1 MKKLMLLGGIR
12 YLLPVIE
19 AAHKMGVYVITAD
32 YLPENIAHKYS
43 DEYVNVSIIDR
54 EAVLK
59 VAQEKKID
67 GILSFGVDPGVVTAA
82 YVAEKMGLPFPPLA
96 SVEILQ
102 NKDKFRDFLQAN
114 GFNCPFHY
122 SYEADES
129 PVVGGA
135 LRAPRNLDITKKA
148 FRIDFP
154 VIVKPVDSAGSK
166 GCSRVDRIEDLVAA
180 VEYARSESHNGR
192 IIIEQFLEKAYA
204 SSDTDSFSINDELVF
219 CSFNCQ
225 HFDAKSPNPYTPAAY
240 SWPSEMPD
248 MAQKELRG
256 EIQRLIKVLHLGTSI
271 YNIETRV
278 ATDGKPYIMELSPR
292 GGGNRLSEVLKVA
305 TGQDLIANNIRGAL
319 GLPLE
324 KMTDPIYK
332 GSWAEFIVHSNKSG
346 KFSSLEIAPDFS
358 AQHLVQNNLWV
369 KSGDEVSAFTGANQT
384 IGTLILKFDSQDQAI
399 DYLAKSGSWMKI
411 NVS

>member
-1 MKKLMLLGGIR
+1 MQKKLMLLGGIR

-32 YLPENIAHKYS
+32 YLPDNIAHKYS

-82 YVAEKMGLPFPPLA
+82 YVAEKMGLPFPPLK

-102 NKDKFRDFLQAN
+102 NKDKFRDFLATN
-114 GFNCPFHY
+114 GFNCPFHKGY
-122 SYEADES
+122 GNKQEALSD
-129 PVVGGA
+129 
-135 LRAPRNLDITKKA
+135 K
-148 FRIDFP
+148 FDFP

-166 GCSRVDRIEDLVAA
+166 GCSRVDSAA
-180 VEYARSESHNGR
+180 KLPAAIDAAISESHNGR
-192 IIIEQFLEKAYA
+192 FIIEQFLEKAYA
-204 SSDTDSFSINDELVF
+204 SSDTDSFSINEELVF

-225 HFDAKSPNPYTPAAY
+225 HFDAESPNPYTPAAFG
-240 SWPSEMPD
+240 WPSEMP
-248 MAQKELRG
+248 AGARRELRS
-256 EIQRLIKVLHLGTSI
+256 EIQRLIKLLHLGTSI

-292 GGGNRLSEVLKVA
+292 GGGNRLSEVLKMA
-305 TGQDLIANNIRGAL
+305 TEQDLIANNIRGAL
-319 GLPLE
+319 GMPLE
-324 KMTDPIYK
+324 PMTDPAYS

-346 KFSSLEIAPDFS
+346 EFSSLEIAPDF
-358 AQHLVQNNLWV
+358 AAKHLVQNDLWV
-369 KSGDEVSAFTGANQT
+369 RPGDKVPAFTGANQT
-384 IGTLILKFDSQDQAI
+384 IGTIVLRFDNQQEAEAALANPSSWLKVVVA
-399 DYLAKSGSWMKI
+399 
-411 NVS
+411 

>member
-19 AAHKMGVYVITAD
+19 AAHKMGVHVITAD
-32 YLPENIAHKYS
+32 YLPDNIAHKYS

-54 EAVLK
+54 DAVLK

-82 YVAEKMGLPFPPLA
+82 YVAEKMGLPTPPLA

-102 NKDKFRDFLQAN
+102 NKDKFRNFLAAN
-114 GFNCPFHY
+114 GFNCPFCRGY
-122 SYEADES
+122 ANKRA
-129 PVVGGA
+129 A
-135 LRAPRNLDITKKA
+135 LSDK
-148 FRIDFP
+148 FDYP

-166 GCSRVDRIEDLVAA
+166 GCARVDSA
-180 VEYARSESHNGR
+180 VKLPLAIDYAISESHSGR
-192 IIIEQFLEKAYA
+192 FIIEQFLEKAYA

-225 HFDAKSPNPYTPAAY
+225 HFDAQSPNPYTPAAY

-248 MAQKELRG
+248 KAQKELRD
-256 EIQRLIKVLHLGTSI
+256 EIQRLIKLLHLGTSI

-292 GGGNRLSEVLKVA
+292 GGGNRLSEVLKMA

-319 GLPLE
+319 GMPLE
-324 KMTDPIYK
+324 PMTDPVYH
-332 GSWAEFIVHSNKSG
+332 GSWAEFIVHSNRAG
-346 KFSSLEIAPDFS
+346 TFRSLDIDPSFAV
-358 AQHLVQNNLWV
+358 QHLIQDDLWV
-369 KSGDEVSAFTGANQT
+369 KPGDEVAAFTGANQT
-384 IGTLILKFDSQDQAI
+384 IGTLVLKFESHGQAEEC
-399 DYLAKSGSWMKI
+399 LAKADSWMRI
-411 NVS
+411 AVT